1 MDNAMVKRGIGAVVL
16 AVIAA
21 LLLGYLL
28 KDKSREREE
37 VVMKLPKAPE
47 MNIPSL
53 TGSLTGSTD
62 TNAEAPSLLDNAKAT
77 ISDTTSNV
85 SDTIKESGSAII
97 ASATGATDQATD
109 AVTDTVKTTMDSTST
124 AIQGMKPGFAI
135 RPSLQNEEKEIVDT
149 TNSSANNTP
158 KIEKTAKKA
167 KETII
172 ASSNNTAKA
181 STKKKFK
188 PEIVKNKKPAKKREA
203 PKQQAKAPVKPKAP
217 INNSIST
224 APLGKYSIQ
233 LLATSSQ
240 SRANKLAKTMKGEG
254 YKVFVTQATR
264 EDKILY
270 RVRVG
275 GHADRTSAIKAQEGM
290 KRRYLNN
297 FFVQNS
303 LVISN

>member
-37 VVMKLPKAPE
+37 VVMKLPNAPE

-53 TGSLTGSTD
+53 TGSLTNSMD
-62 TNAEAPSLLDNAKAT
+62 TNTEAPSLLDNAKAA
-77 ISDTTSNV
+77 ISETTDSV
-85 SDTIKESGSAII
+85 SDTVKGSASAVI
-97 ASATGATDQATD
+97 ASATGAVNTATD
-109 AVTDTVKTTMDSTST
+109 AVSNTTNATMDSTSA

-149 TNSSANNTP
+149 TKLSPSDTQ
-158 KIEKTAKKA
+158 KIVESVKKA
-167 KETII
+167 KETVV
-172 ASSNNTAKA
+172 ASSNTVAK
-181 STKKKFK
+181 KVFK
-188 PEIVKNKKPAKKREA
+188 PEIVKQKPAKKKEA
-203 PKQQAKAPVKPKAP
+203 PKQAKAPVSG
-217 INNSIST
+217 NIST
-224 APLGKYSIQ
+224 TPIGKYSIQ

-240 SRANKLAKTMKGEG
+240 SRANKLAKTMKSEG

-275 GHADRTSAIKAQEGM
+275 GHGDRTAAIKAQEGM
-290 KRRYLNN
+290 KRRYQKN

>member
-1 MDNAMVKRGIGAVVL
+1 MDNAMVKRGIGAIVL

-28 KDKSREREE
+28 KDKSDKRQD
-37 VVMKLPKAPE
+37 VVEMKLPGAPE

-53 TGSLTGSTD
+53 TGSLAGSADSNSNNNTEIP
-62 TNAEAPSLLDNAKAT
+62 TLLDSAKTKIDGAT
-77 ISDTTSNV
+77 DAVTS
-85 SDTIKESGSAII
+85 SGSAII
-97 ASATGATDQATD
+97 ASATGAVNDATD
-109 AVTDTVKTTMDSTST
+109 AVSDTATTAMDSTSA

-135 RPSLQNEEKEIVDT
+135 RPPQQNEQKEIVDN
-149 TNSSANNTP
+149 TNTSTLSPTEAP
-158 KIEKTAKKA
+158 KNEQAADTAKSTVVASA
-167 KETII
+167 KKEFKPQIVE
-172 ASSNNTAKA
+172 
-181 STKKKFK
+181 KKK
-188 PEIVKNKKPAKKREA
+188 PKKPAKTVKPVQKSA
-203 PKQQAKAPVKPKAP
+203 PKQAKAPTST
-217 INNSIST
+217 NISAT
-224 APLGKYSIQ
+224 PLGKYSIQ

-240 SRANKLAKTMKGEG
+240 TRANKLAKTMKGEG

-275 GHADRTSAIKAQEGM
+275 GHGDRSAAIKAQEGM
-290 KRRYLNN
+290 KRRYRKN

>member
-37 VVMKLPKAPE
+37 VIMKLPNAPE

-53 TGSLTGSTD
+53 TGSLTDSTQ
-62 TNAEAPSLLDNAKAT
+62 TNTGTPTLIDNTKAT
-77 ISDTTSNV
+77 ISEAANGV
-85 SDTIKESGSAII
+85 SDTLKGSGSTII
-97 ASATGATDQATD
+97 ASATGVADQATT
-109 AVTDTVKTTMDSTST
+109 ATMDSTSA

-149 TNSSANNTP
+149 TKLSPTDTP
-158 KIEKTAKKA
+158 KIEETVKKTKETVIASTNDIAKK
-167 KETII
+167 
-172 ASSNNTAKA
+172 
-181 STKKKFK
+181 
-188 PEIVKNKKPAKKREA
+188 IVKPQIVEKKPAKIEA
-203 PKQQAKAPVKPKAP
+203 PKQAKAPTKPKP
-217 INNSIST
+217 PVNSSIST
-224 APLGKYSIQ
+224 TPLGKYSIQ

-240 SRANKLAKTMKGEG
+240 SRANKLANTMKGEG

-275 GHADRTSAIKAQEGM
+275 GHGDRAVAIKAQEGM
-290 KRRYLNN
+290 KRRYQKN

>member
-37 VVMKLPKAPE
+37 VVMKLPNAPE

-53 TGSLTGSTD
+53 TGSFTD
-62 TNAEAPSLLDNAKAT
+62 SSDANTPSLLDKAKAT
-77 ISDTTSNV
+77 ISETTSNV
-85 SDTIKESGSAII
+85 TDSIKESGSAII
-97 ASATGATDQATD
+97 ASSTDAISNATDMAKSSTK
-109 AVTDTVKTTMDSTST
+109 ATMDSTS
-124 AIQGMKPGFAI
+124 ASIQSMKPGFAI
-135 RPSLQNEEKEIVDT
+135 RPSRQNEEKEIVDIKEQPT
-149 TNSSANNTP
+149 KNTPAIEETVSTAKETVVASTNVASTKTFKPQIVEKKPTKKKAPKQAKAAPAKPKPPTNSS
-158 KIEKTAKKA
+158 
-167 KETII
+167 
-172 ASSNNTAKA
+172 
-181 STKKKFK
+181 
-188 PEIVKNKKPAKKREA
+188 
-203 PKQQAKAPVKPKAP
+203 
-217 INNSIST
+217 IST
-224 APLGKYSIQ
+224 TPIGKYSIQ
-233 LLATSSQ
+233 LLATSSPL
-240 SRANKLAKTMKGEG
+240 RANKLAKTMKSEG

-275 GHADRTSAIKAQEGM
+275 GHANRSTAIKAQEGM
-290 KRRYLNN
+290 KRRYQKN

>member
-1 MDNAMVKRGIGAVVL
+1 MVKRGIGAVVL

-37 VVMKLPKAPE
+37 VVMKLPNAPE

-53 TGSLTGSTD
+53 TGSLTNSTD
-62 TNAEAPSLLDNAKAT
+62 ANTPSLLDNAKTA
-77 ISDTTSNV
+77 INETTNSV
-85 SDTIKESGSAII
+85 SDSIKESGSAII
-97 ASATGATDQATD
+97 ASSTGAVSNTTDM
-109 AVTDTVKTTMDSTST
+109 VKNSAKATMDSTST
-124 AIQGMKPGFAI
+124 AIQNMKPGFAI

-149 TNSSANNTP
+149 TKLSSSSSSNTP
-158 KIEKTAKKA
+158 TIEKTANTA
-167 KETII
+167 KETVV
-172 ASSNNTAKA
+172 A
-181 STKKKFK
+181 STSTKVVAKKTFK
-188 PEIVKNKKPAKKREA
+188 PHIVEKKPTKKDA
-203 PKQQAKAPVKPKAP
+203 PKQAKTPAKPKPP
-217 INNSIST
+217 INSSIST
-224 APLGKYSIQ
+224 TPIGKYSIQ

-240 SRANKLAKTMKGEG
+240 SRAHKLAKTMKSEG

-275 GHADRTSAIKAQEGM
+275 GHANRASAIKAQEGM
-290 KRRYLNN
+290 KRRYQKN

>member
-37 VVMKLPKAPE
+37 VVMKLPNAPE

-53 TGSLTGSTD
+53 TGSLTNSSD
-62 TNAEAPSLLDNAKAT
+62 TNSESPTLLESAKAT
-77 ISDTTSNV
+77 INETTDSV
-85 SDTIKESGSAII
+85 STSLKESGSAVV
-97 ASATGATDQATD
+97 ASATGSSATS
-109 AVTDTVKTTMDSTST
+109 VVKNTVSNVNNTANTTMDSTSA

-135 RPSLQNEEKEIVDT
+135 RPPVQNEEKEIVDAT
-149 TNSSANNTP
+149 KLSSNGTP
-158 KIEKTAKKA
+158 KIEKTTKEV
-167 KETII
+167 KETVV
-172 ASSNNTAKA
+172 ASNKIT
-181 STKKKFK
+181 TKKTFK
-188 PEIVKNKKPAKKREA
+188 PQIVENKPVKREA
-203 PKQQAKAPVKPKAP
+203 PKQAKAPVKPKPPTA
-217 INNSIST
+217 NNISM

-240 SRANKLAKTMKGEG
+240 SRANKLANTMKGEG

-264 EDKILY
+264 ENKVLY

-275 GHADRTSAIKAQEGM
+275 GHANRAAAIKAQEGM
-290 KRRYLNN
+290 KRRYQKN